1 MRSVQTA
8 MRPLLAAM
16 LLGALVG
23 CAPVT
28 KADLAVNETPKQL
41 AVEWSRETHLVAFAP
56 NEAALGK
63 DAKAAL
69 TGFLGKN
76 YTGPDDSILINPGA
90 SVDGRNALF
99 KARGR
104 GLQNFLADIG
114 YASSV
119 LPSNAGVENS
129 AIVAVERYAV
139 TFPDCPDWHQAPPFT
154 NGVWSNY
161 GCANAVNLGQMI
173 ADPRDLVTGRDLG
186 PADGTVAAAAVARYR
201 KGEVKELKK
210 EATVD
215 DGGDK

>member
-1 MRSVQTA
+1 MRSIETV
-8 MRPLLAAM
+8 MRPLLAVVFF
-16 LLGALVG
+16 GALVG
-23 CAPVT
+23 CTNVT
-28 KADLAVNETPKQL
+28 KADLEVNETPKKL
-41 AVEWSRETHLVAFAP
+41 AVEWTRETHLVAFAP
-56 NEAALGK
+56 SEAALGK

-69 TGFLGKN
+69 TGFLRQAYK
-76 YTGPDDSILINPGA
+76 GPDNSILVNPGA
-90 SVDGRNALF
+90 SVDGRNVLF
-99 KARGR
+99 KARGKA
-104 GLQNFLADIG
+104 LQNFLADLG

-119 LPSNAGVENS
+119 LASNAGVENT

-139 TFPDCPDWHQAPPFT
+139 SYPDCPDWHRAPPLT

-186 PADGTVAAAAVARYR
+186 PADGTVAAAAIARYR
-201 KGEVKELKK
+201 KGEVKELEK